1 MIPDDDNAHEHVLS
15 VSKLHEQ
22 QYQIFQQ
29 TGIHDAVDVVVEVLV
44 TIVTVIHEHEN
55 LDAMEVQVADELV
68 EMHVQMEQMQHAD
81 VQQVDTMVEIDE
93 MVDGEHILVDEV
105 DDEVVDDEDSVTV
118 ETDDNDEH
126 IKLITDIMVEDDE
139 TVEMLVI
146 GELVEIDE
154 IVADNEHIIADEI
167 DEIDMFD
174 EIEHLD
180 EMVVVE

>member
-1 MIPDDDNAHEHVLS
+1 
-15 VSKLHEQ
+15 
-22 QYQIFQQ
+22 
-29 TGIHDAVDVVVEVLV
+29 
-44 TIVTVIHEHEN
+44 
-55 LDAMEVQVADELV
+55 
-68 EMHVQMEQMQHAD
+68 MHVIVELMQHAD
-81 VQQVDTMVEIDE
+81 VQLIDSMVELDE

-118 ETDDNDEH
+118 ETDEDDEL
-126 IKLITDIMVEDDE
+126 IVMITDIMVEDDE

-154 IVADNEHIIADEI
+154 IGVHNEHIISDDI
-167 DEIDMFD
+167 DEIDMSD